1 MIERGSAK
9 EKDKDRKRK
18 ERTANYK
25 LLWADVKWQRHC
37 VVKSAATDRRC
48 PTHTQTVR
56 NDRQARESSDGV
68 RCLSKDRT
76 RGLIE
81 GQQEGNE
88 STLKKERSKKMRV
101 TQKTDRCQNN
111 QF

>member
-9 EKDKDRKRK
+9 EKDTVRQRK
-18 ERTANYK
+18 ERAVNYK

-37 VVKSAATDRRC
+37 VVKRAAADCRC
-48 PTHTQTVR
+48 PTHTHIVW
-56 NDRQARESSDGV
+56 NDRQERQSSDGV
-68 RCLSKDRT
+68 RCLRKDRT

-88 STLKKERSKKMRV
+88 STLKNERNR
-101 TQKTDRCQNN
+101 RE
-111 QF
+111 